1 MKLLLFAMS
10 SLIWGN
16 LLSPENNTPIEVSCN
31 SLQVVAETKD
41 AKNNQ
46 GEITL
51 KASGGA
57 SPYKFVVFKSS
68 GHLLTENFSQSKFS
82 DLKADTYQAIV
93 VDDNGCKKQI
103 EIKLQ

>member
-16 LLSPENNTPIEVSCN
+16 LSDHHTASIDLACDT
-31 SLQVVAETKD
+31 LQVVAETKG
-41 AKNNQ
+41 AQNNQ

-68 GHLLTENFSQSKFS
+68 GHLLTEDFSKSKFS

>member
-10 SLIWGN
+10 SLLWGN
-16 LLSPENNTPIEVSCN
+16 LFSPENDTPIELSCS
-31 SLQVVAETKD
+31 SLQVIAETKE

-68 GHLLTENFSQSKFS
+68 GHLLTEDFTKSKFS